1 MHRGHSPGITLTE
14 HQCSG
19 LKDEHR
25 ILILSQ
31 IILTYGDSLPNL
43 LEYTRL
49 SPSSTQSPTLTRR
62 VLELRA
68 KRVQGTSFRW
78 GQEAELS
85 WIDRKSSA
93 LCKNWPSRAPT
104 MHSAQCQHV
113 GRVCCRRSARNQRT
127 LYWATIG
134 LRWSITPID
143 RPAHRP
149 FHRADYHAS

>member
-78 GQEAELS
+78 GQH
-85 WIDRKSSA
+85 IVVDA
-93 LCKNWPSRAPT
+93 LEIGLGLFAMVQPECVIIR
-104 MHSAQCQHV
+104 
-113 GRVCCRRSARNQRT
+113 RT
-127 LYWATIG
+127 LRHSG
-134 LRWSITPID
+134 LGLET
-143 RPAHRP
+143 
-149 FHRADYHAS
+149 RASSEFYIIIVIS